1 MQFGH
6 FMENKCSEVTL
17 ESESILRTYYTVSPL
32 FAQFA
37 ERVTGPRATGQM
49 LVYLETLGDG
59 LRVSPSIVTTT
70 LCGLCV
76 VSGVKVVDGS
86 TT

>member
-6 FMENKCSEVTL
+6 LMENKCSEVTL

-37 ERVTGPRATGQM
+37 DRVTTPRATGQM
-49 LVYLETLGDG
+49 LVYLETLGERV
-59 LRVSPSIVTTT
+59 RVSPSIVTTT
-70 LCGLCV
+70 LVASVLLVG
-76 VSGVKVVDGS
+76 
-86 TT
+86 